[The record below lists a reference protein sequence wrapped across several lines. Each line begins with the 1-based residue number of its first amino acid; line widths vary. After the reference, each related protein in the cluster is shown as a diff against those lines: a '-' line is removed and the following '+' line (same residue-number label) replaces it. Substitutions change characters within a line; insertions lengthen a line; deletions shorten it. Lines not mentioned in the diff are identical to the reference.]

1 MVGNFN
7 PELSPI
13 NRSSRQI
20 LWREIIKK
28 SEVVNG
34 MEHKKETVPLS
45 FKTASSRGFIIL
57 FFIFGVYL
65 KNWACFMPLALN
77 KYFLPP
83 DNLSQKNVPSLFY
96 GSCIITG

>member
-1 MVGNFN
+1 MASR
-7 PELSPI
+7 ELRAEPY
-13 NRSSRQI
+13 
-20 LWREIIKK
+20 L
-28 SEVVNG
+28 
-34 MEHKKETVPLS
+34 PP
-45 FKTASSRGFIIL
+45 FL